1 MSASLGELL
10 AAARTARGKSAQEAA
25 NATRIRLKH
34 LQALEGDRWG
44 ELPPPVYVRG
54 YLRTY
59 AAYLDL
65 DPAELLTHY
74 GDTLG
79 KPGKP
84 LALRPLSPLVAAPN
98 MVLTAPVAGLAVAFV
113 MLAGLVAYFYR
124 EADSLRTPAPAARVA
139 PTLPPSSPAGAAAV
153 ALPSPSPTPRTLHL
167 TVTAADTV
175 WIDAKVDG
183 KPQFGDSGKILQAGD
198 SVSFAGQK
206 ISLRTGKGNATL
218 LNLDGKDLGPLG
230 GGVVS
235 KDFSA

>member
-1 MSASLGELL
+1 MSGGLGELL
-10 AAARTARGKSAQEAA
+10 TAARTARGKTPQEAA
-25 NATRIRLKH
+25 NATRIRVKH
-34 LQALEGDRWG
+34 ILALEGDRVD
-44 ELPPPVYVRG
+44 ELPAPVYVRG

-65 DPAELLTHY
+65 DPTELLARY
-74 GDTLG
+74 EGAAG

-84 LALRPLSPLVAAPN
+84 LALRPLSPLRAAPG
-98 MVLTAPVAGLAVAFV
+98 MVLTAPIAGFLVFLF
-113 MLAGLVAYFYR
+113 MLAGLSAYFYR
-124 EADSLRTPAPAARVA
+124 EADSLRTPPPPPKVA
-139 PTLPPSSPAGAAAV
+139 PTLPPPTSASPAAAA
-153 ALPSPSPTPRTLHL
+153 LPTPAPTPKTIHL

-183 KPQFGDSGKILQAGD
+183 KAQFGDSGRILQAGD

-206 ISLRTGKGNATL
+206 VSLRSGKGNATL
-218 LNLDGKDLGPLG
+218 INLDGKDLGPLG

>member
-65 DPAELLTHY
+65 APAELLTHY

-124 EADSLRTPAPAARVA
+124 
-139 PTLPPSSPAGAAAV
+139 
-153 ALPSPSPTPRTLHL
+153 
-167 TVTAADTV
+167 
-175 WIDAKVDG
+175 
-183 KPQFGDSGKILQAGD
+183 
-198 SVSFAGQK
+198 
-206 ISLRTGKGNATL
+206 
-218 LNLDGKDLGPLG
+218 
-230 GGVVS
+230 
-235 KDFSA
+235 